1 MASANANAETE
12 IVFGMHAVRHA
23 LGVHA
28 ARASEL
34 LLQADREPN
43 AALRAIL
50 EQVARAGLP
59 IRRISRHEL
68 DVETG
73 FGRHQGVAL
82 RRACVEGPILD
93 IEDLIPWLGAD
104 ALVLV
109 LDSVQDP
116 HNLGA
121 CVRTADA
128 AGAQAVI
135 IPRDRAAS
143 LTDVARKAA
152 SGAAEHT
159 PVLTVT
165 NISRTLRQLKDA
177 GVWIIGTAATAEA
190 TIHTTDLVRPLAL
203 VLGGEGSGMRQNVQA
218 QCDHVVRIPLHGHV
232 ESLNVSV
239 AAGVC
244 LFEVRRQR
252 LSAVAPAKA
261 GAQK

>member
-1 MASANANAETE
+1 MGSAGENAATE
-12 IVFGMHAVRHA
+12 LVFGMHAVRHA
-23 LGVHA
+23 LLAGA
-28 ARASEL
+28 GRAREL

-43 AALRAIL
+43 AALREIL
-50 EQVARAGLP
+50 EKAERGNIP
-59 IRRISRHEL
+59 IRRVSRHEL
-68 DVETG
+68 DLESA
-73 FGRHQGVAL
+73 FGKHQGVAL
-82 RRACVEGPILD
+82 RRAHVEGPIRD
-93 IEDLIPWLGAD
+93 IEDLIPGLGAD

-128 AGAQAVI
+128 AGAHAVI
-135 IPRDRAAS
+135 IPKDRAAP

-152 SGAAEHT
+152 SGAAEHI

-165 NISRTLRQLKDA
+165 NVARTLRQLKDA
-177 GVWIIGTAATAEA
+177 GIWIIGTAAGAESSLYA
-190 TIHTTDLVRPLAL
+190 ADFVRPVAL

-218 QCDHVVRIPLHGHV
+218 QCDQVVRIPLQGHV

-239 AAGVC
+239 AAGIC

-252 LSAVAPAKA
+252 GA
-261 GAQK
+261 G